1 MNRATEKPVIKCW
14 EVNIN
19 KYQSLSIFGRYLPG
33 LLEYIDVKCYGLVGC
48 GSVRFGILNRF
59 DGLDA
64 NLGHSTQR
72 RHYLWIIYDQLFIIT
87 YFSGIYATWKNCA
100 CIILLEQWPNYCNQR
115 LYSILSVF
123 FSSCFSFSPGLCAHY
138 LSRNRINF
146 HKSHREPLHLSPE
159 LTLQLPVCHANIYH
173 CNSNLD
179 GMLTHSNQRS
189 RKFNIVTFYQ
199 LSYFSSPPSNSFT
212 LLPRKMLAA
221 HLGL

>member
-1 MNRATEKPVIKCW
+1 MKELCMHYFIGTMAKRLQSAALFNPNRV
-14 EVNIN
+14 
-19 KYQSLSIFGRYLPG
+19 
-33 LLEYIDVKCYGLVGC
+33 
-48 GSVRFGILNRF
+48 
-59 DGLDA
+59 
-64 NLGHSTQR
+64 
-72 RHYLWIIYDQLFIIT
+72 
-87 YFSGIYATWKNCA
+87 
-100 CIILLEQWPNYCNQR
+100 
-115 LYSILSVF
+115 

-199 LSYFSSPPSNSFT
+199 LSYFSSPPSSTSKNVSCTSGYLKLAFSTNLYHRMLTQLCVETISLALSFNVSYRYWRV
-212 LLPRKMLAA
+212 LQ
-221 HLGL
+221 

>member
-1 MNRATEKPVIKCW
+1 MKELCMHYFIGTMAKRLQSAALFNPNRV
-14 EVNIN
+14 
-19 KYQSLSIFGRYLPG
+19 
-33 LLEYIDVKCYGLVGC
+33 
-48 GSVRFGILNRF
+48 
-59 DGLDA
+59 
-64 NLGHSTQR
+64 
-72 RHYLWIIYDQLFIIT
+72 
-87 YFSGIYATWKNCA
+87 
-100 CIILLEQWPNYCNQR
+100 
-115 LYSILSVF
+115 

-199 LSYFSSPPSNSFT
+199 LSYFSSPSSNSFT
-212 LLPRKMLAA
+212 LLPRKMSAA
-221 HLGL
+221 HLGI